1 MRHPHWPRIGYRR
14 EVLILLPLAMMLL
27 VLLST
32 FTLVAYRS
40 AIQLLIEERR
50 EEAIL
55 LARRLA
61 ASIQPGTLPDQLELR
76 RMAPFA
82 RRIALVDQ
90 AGNPLVAFGAFDNM
104 DLLAPLAGREPAQAT
119 AVGPDSTV
127 PDAVA
132 GFALTPGHA
141 RAYLLRADLNAT
153 QLAQQSRTLR
163 TLSWVVL
170 PINIG
175 LTLLVVLFRRYLLR
189 PYEALLERV
198 QQVDEGTSDE
208 DEVTHL
214 IHTVERALAALTAPS
229 ESAEDDDIEALQ
241 RALGTSLESGM
252 LLLDREGRV
261 LTVNTIGAELLEL
274 PAPEPE
280 ISAADYLSPRPELLG
295 ILTRAVDESLGAQRQ
310 AVQIDTSVG
319 QRTLGLTVHPLRRDD
334 GTVRGHLMLFVDLT
348 ESQRREEEEKLATSL
363 AQLGELAAGVAHELR
378 NSLATLRGYLTL
390 IERQPEEESITDY
403 LSEIRRESEHLQ
415 RVLEDF
421 LSFAQPKS
429 TRIEEVDLLQI
440 LRRAASDPSLAGMA
454 VEIQTDE
461 SLETRIKGDAQLLER
476 AVRNLLHN
484 AAQAEEEIGRDGPLE
499 ASLREG
505 DNEIELVIRD
515 RGAGLSAEIRDRLF
529 QPFTTTRP
537 DGVGLG
543 LSLTLRIVSLHGG
556 RVGLE
561 NHPQGGVEA
570 TVSFPREYGYGEP
583 PGVEPEA

>member
-1 MRHPHWPRIGYRR
+1 
-14 EVLILLPLAMMLL
+14 MLL
-27 VLLST
+27 LVVLST
-32 FTLVAYRS
+32 FTLFAFRS
-40 AIQLLIEERR
+40 AIQLLIEERQD
-50 EEAIL
+50 EASL

-61 ASIQPGTLPDQLELR
+61 ASIPPTTLPDQLELR
-76 RMAPFA
+76 KMAPFA

-90 AGNPLVAFGAFDNM
+90 DGNPLASFGAFEDV
-104 DLLAPLAGREPAQAT
+104 DLLAPLAGREPNQPT
-119 AVGPDSTV
+119 SVGPDSAV

-132 GFALTPGHA
+132 GFALTQGHA
-141 RAYLLRADLNAT
+141 QAYLLRVDLNAT

-198 QQVDEGTSDE
+198 QQVDDGTSEE

-214 IHTVERALAALTAPS
+214 IHTVERALAALTTPS
-229 ESAEDDDIEALQ
+229 DSAEDDDIEALQ
-241 RALGTSLESGM
+241 RALGPSLESGLM
-252 LLLDREGRV
+252 LVDREGRV
-261 LTVNTIGAELLEL
+261 LTVNPIGAELLDL
-274 PAPEPE
+274 PEPEPE
-280 ISAADYLSPRPELLG
+280 ISATEYLSPRPDLLG

-319 QRTLGLTVHPLRRDD
+319 QRTLGLTIHPLRRDD

-390 IERQPEEESITDY
+390 IEREPEEESITDY

-440 LRRAASDPSLAGMA
+440 LKRAAADPSLAGME
-454 VEIQTDE
+454 VEIASDDG
-461 SLETRIKGDAQLLER
+461 LETLIKGDAQLLER

-484 AAQAEEEIGRDGPLE
+484 AAQAEDEVGREGPLE
-499 ASLREG
+499 ARLREG

-515 RGAGLSAEIRDRLF
+515 RGPGLSEEVRDQLF
-529 QPFTTTRP
+529 QPFSTTRP

-543 LSLTLRIVSLHGG
+543 LSLTLRIVNLHGG

-561 NHPQGGVEA
+561 NHPGGGVQA
-570 TVSFPREYGYGEP
+570 TISFPL
-583 PGVEPEA
+583 EAG